1 MSSPAPGPE
10 QPLFVPTFGGYAGQP
25 GGLEGVG
32 FWPRVVA
39 RIIDTLVHY
48 FVVLCASLLFGFL
61 LAIAAIISHQPLPVL
76 AAKLHHLGM
85 TGTIFVLMGSIAYE
99 TLCESL
105 HGSTVGK
112 LALGMVVVQ
121 EDGTPCRFKAAL
133 IRSLAYFVDG
143 LFFGLVG
150 YFAMQ
155 KTPQQQRH
163 GDDWAHT
170 IVCKRS
176 AAPPESLRSGTR
188 FLLALMLG
196 AMADA
201 ALVMILLLLKV
212 AL

>member
-1 MSSPAPGPE
+1 M
-10 QPLFVPTFGGYAGQP
+10 
-25 GGLEGVG
+25 
-32 FWPRVVA
+32 
-39 RIIDTLVHY
+39 
-48 FVVLCASLLFGFL
+48 
-61 LAIAAIISHQPLPVL
+61 L

-99 TLCESL
+99 TLCETL

-188 FLLALMLG
+188 FLLALVLG

>member
-1 MSSPAPGPE
+1 
-10 QPLFVPTFGGYAGQP
+10 
-25 GGLEGVG
+25 VG
-32 FWPRVVA
+32 A

-48 FVVLCASLLFGFL
+48 LVVLCASFLFGLL
-61 LAIAAIISHQPLPVL
+61 LAIAAIITHQPLPLL
-76 AAKLHHLGM
+76 AAKLHHLGLM
-85 TGTIFVLMGSIAYE
+85 GTVFVLMGSIAYH
-99 TLCESL
+99 TICECV

-112 LALGMVVVQ
+112 LAFSMVAVQ

-143 LFFGLVG
+143 LFFGLIA

-155 KTPQQQRH
+155 KSPQQQRH
-163 GDDWAHT
+163 GDNWAHT

-176 AAPPESLRSGTR
+176 AAPSESLRSGTR
-188 FLLALMLG
+188 FVLALMLG

-201 ALVMILLLLKV
+201 ALVMILLLLKL